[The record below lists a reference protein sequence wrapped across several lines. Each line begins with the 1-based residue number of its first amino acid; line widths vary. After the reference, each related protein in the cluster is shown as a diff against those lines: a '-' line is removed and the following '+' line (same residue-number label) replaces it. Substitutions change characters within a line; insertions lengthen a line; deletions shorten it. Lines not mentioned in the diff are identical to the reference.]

1 MTLRVR
7 TRIRQALRSAGFRR
21 ALRPVLGAAVLV
33 GVIGQVGTGPFLRG
47 ILSLDGPT
55 IGAALLLAA
64 VATVAA
70 SWRWQLIATRLGVP
84 LRLSTAVGMYYQ
96 SQFLNTILPGGI
108 VGDIRRAVD
117 SGPSGTSVRP
127 AARAVAVERV
137 SGQVVQLA
145 LALVVLAC
153 FGTEFEGY
161 LLPALG
167 IGFGIVVA
175 GLAAAI
181 ALSARARAVL
191 LSEAHELRAGLGSLR
206 TSLQV
211 ALASVIVV
219 GCHVATLTLATL
231 AVGER
236 MSGVRMITLALV
248 ILLGASIPL
257 NIGGWGPREGIAGW
271 AFALAGVGAPAG
283 VAASTLF
290 GVLTILSIAP
300 GALVAAAVAARL
312 RRPESILV
320 PHALDHALDHE
331 ETP

>member
-1 MTLRVR
+1 MTHRSRAL
-7 TRIRQALRSAGFRR
+7 IRQVLRSAGFRR
-21 ALRPVLGAAVLV
+21 AIRPVLGAGVLIS
-33 GVIGQVGTGPFLRG
+33 VIGQVGTGPFLQG
-47 ILSLDGPT
+47 IVSLDGPT
-55 IGAALLLAA
+55 IGAALLLSA

-117 SGPSGTSVRP
+117 SGPRGTSVRP
-127 AARAVAVERV
+127 AARAVAVERL
-137 SGQVVQLA
+137 SGQVVQLG
-145 LALVVLAC
+145 LALIVLAC

-167 IGFGIVVA
+167 IGFGVVVA
-175 GLAAAI
+175 GLAATI
-181 ALSARARAVL
+181 ALSTRAHAVL
-191 LSEAHELRAGLGSLR
+191 LSEARELRAGLGSLR

-211 ALASVIVV
+211 AIASVIVV
-219 GCHVATLTLATL
+219 GCHVATLTLATT
-231 AVGER
+231 AVGAR
-236 MSGVRMITLALV
+236 MPGLRMLTLALV

-271 AFALAGVGAPAG
+271 AFAVAGSGAPAG

-290 GVLTILSIAP
+290 GVLTMLSITP
-300 GALVAAAVAARL
+300 GALVAAAVAVRL

-320 PHALDHALDHE
+320 PHALDQE
-331 ETP
+331 ETS